1 MKFIKWNR
9 KKKFDVKKATKS
21 WNFGSVSA
29 YKETQQ
35 SGRLALWICQD
46 MERSDKDEK

>member
-1 MKFIKWNR
+1 MKFTKGNR
-9 KKKFDVKKATKS
+9 KKKFNVRKAAKS

-35 SGRLALWICQD
+35 SGQLALYVCQD
-46 MERSDKDEK
+46 MERKAK